1 MPKLLDG
8 ARKNLAKSREGEQ
21 RQLSPT
27 PVETVHEPRH
37 DGTCT
42 LPNALSV
49 DVEDYYHVE
58 AFADR
63 IRPET
68 WSQYPSRVV
77 NNTRRVLDLFQEL
90 GVRATFFVLGY
101 VAEREPALVREIL
114 AGGHEVGCH
123 SHWHRRVVTLTPK
136 EFREDLRL
144 ARAAIEDAGGE
155 KVFGFRAP
163 TFSIVE
169 KSMWAIEILAQE
181 EFLYDSSVFPIRHD
195 LYGIPSAPRF
205 PFRWLTRDGEP
216 LFEIPPLTVRVWGR
230 NLPAGGGGYLR
241 ILPMWYTRWALRRV
255 RQREGR
261 PAVIYFHPWELDPD
275 QPRLPA
281 SLKSKLRHYSNLGS
295 MERHLRE
302 LLKDGS
308 FVSLKT
314 FLENHLAGGHIAPN
328 LLVPANKLTTILA

>member
-1 MPKLLDG
+1 MPRLLNEPEN
-8 ARKNLAKSREGEQ
+8 NLNVATP
-21 RQLSPT
+21 LSAPQESG
-27 PVETVHEPRH
+27 VEAHGHGPLLTDPH
-37 DGTCT
+37 DVSA
-42 LPNALSV
+42 LPDALSV

-77 NNTRRVLDLFQEL
+77 ENTRRVLELFREF

-114 AGGHEVGCH
+114 AAGHEVGCH
-123 SHWHRRVVTLTPK
+123 SHWHRRVFQLTPQ
-136 EFREDLRL
+136 EFREDLRR
-144 ARAAIEDAGGE
+144 ARGTIEDAGGM
-155 KVFGFRAP
+155 KVVGFRAP
-163 TFSIVE
+163 TFSIGE
-169 KSMWAIEILAQE
+169 KSLWAIEILAQE
-181 EFLYDSSVFPIRHD
+181 GFLYDSSVFPIRHD
-195 LYGIPSAPRF
+195 LYGFPNAPRF
-205 PFRWLTRDGEP
+205 PFRWLTPNDGP
-216 LFEIPPLTVRVWGR
+216 LFEIPLLTVRVLGR

-261 PAVIYFHPWELDPD
+261 PAVVYFHPWELDPG
-275 QPRLPA
+275 QPRLPG

-302 LLKDGS
+302 LLKDGR

-314 FLENHLAGGHIAPN
+314 FLENHLATGQIFPDIPAP
-328 LLVPANKLTTILA
+328 AG